1 MRALTASIDT
11 RNSCLTISIFTK
23 SIAMKSW
30 FYFFFGLFY
39 LSIQGQTD
47 LDLAESYYDKGEFK
61 KALHFYKKLQSAQ
74 PNNSKHTFRLV
85 KILQELEQFKA
96 ADSLISSQ
104 LGRTKNPQLLVEMGY
119 NHQLQNQ
126 LEAAQDYYN
135 QALNRARETPAYSYA
150 IALKFEERALVDQAI
165 AVYKLAIE
173 STQNN
178 SYEYRLA
185 GLYAIKQD
193 LENMFLSYLNFT
205 ASNPNYNNQILQLFS
220 DYISDDPSTEYNR
233 LLKKIILKKLQTS
246 ANLYWNQ
253 MLSWLYVQEKDFK
266 KALLQQKAIF
276 RRDQN
281 SLQGIIEVAL
291 LAKSAKSYAVTSEAF
306 TFIIEQSQ
314 EPKLILEAN
323 RQLLVLEVLRF
334 EVPEYNR
341 IASDYKALLER
352 YGVND
357 NSIEIQLS
365 YVDFLA
371 FHHDKKDAA
380 ISFLKQGIKSNMSK
394 FASARLKLKL
404 ADILLSQ
411 AQFNRALVFY
421 TQVHSQIKNST
432 LAQEARFKAAKTSF
446 YKGDFDWAETQLK
459 VLKSSTSQ
467 LIANDALDLQLLITD
482 HKFGDSL
489 QTPLKLYAKADFL
502 NFQNKPKDSFKVL
515 DTLITA
521 HPTHPIID
529 QALMLQ
535 AQILESEEDHI
546 AAAAKYQI
554 VIQDFSQDIL
564 ADDAYFALAELYRT
578 VLEDSSKSQS
588 YYEKIIFEYQDS
600 IHVVDSKKQYRRL
613 KSQSEN
619 ATNNNL

>member
-1 MRALTASIDT
+1 
-11 RNSCLTISIFTK
+11 
-23 SIAMKSW
+23 MKLW
-30 FYFFFGLFY
+30 IYIFFGLFC
-39 LSIQGQTD
+39 LSIQAQTD

-61 KALHFYKKLQSAQ
+61 KALHLYKKLQSTQ
-74 PNNSKHTFRLV
+74 PNNSKHSFRLI

-104 LGRTKNPQLLVEMGY
+104 FNRTKNPQLLVEMGY
-119 NHQLQNQ
+119 NYQLQNQ
-126 LEAAQDYYN
+126 LEAAQDYYS
-135 QALNRARETPAYSYA
+135 QALNRARENPAYSYS
-150 IALKFEERALVDQAI
+150 IALKFEERSLVDQAI
-165 AVYKLAIE
+165 EVYILAIE

-205 ASNPNYNNQILQLFS
+205 VFNPNYNNQILQLFS
-220 DYISDDPSTEYNR
+220 DYISDDASSEYNR

-246 ANLYWNQ
+246 ANIYWNQ
-253 MLSWLYVQEKDFK
+253 MLSWLYVQEKDYN

-276 RRDQN
+276 RRDRN

-291 LAKSAKSYAVTSEAF
+291 LAKGAKSYEVTSDAF

-323 RQLLVLEVLRF
+323 RQLLVLEVMRF
-334 EVPEYNR
+334 DVPEYKR
-341 IASDYKALLER
+341 IASDYKALLEL

-357 NSIEIQLS
+357 NSIELQLS
-365 YVDFLA
+365 YVEFLA
-371 FHHDKKDAA
+371 FHYNKKDTA
-380 ISFLKQGIKSNMSK
+380 ISFLKQNIKSNMSK
-394 FASARLKLKL
+394 FALARLKLKL
-404 ADILLSQ
+404 ADILLTQ
-411 AQFNRALVFY
+411 EQFNRALVFY

-446 YKGDFDWAETQLK
+446 YKGDFDWAESQLK

-489 QTPLKLYAKADFL
+489 QAPLKLYAKAYFL
-502 NFQNKPKDSFKVL
+502 NFQNKPKESFKVL
-515 DTLITA
+515 DTLITV
-521 HPTHPIID
+521 HSTHPIVD

-535 AQILESEEDHI
+535 AQILESEEDHK
-546 AAAAKYQI
+546 AAAEKYHI
-554 VIQDFSQDIL
+554 VIQDFSQEIL

-578 VLEDSSKSQS
+578 VLNDSSKAQS

-600 IHVVDSKKQYRRL
+600 IHAVDSKKQYRRL

-619 ATNNNL
+619 TLNTNL